1 MRLLL
6 ILLLVLPIQLLAQ
19 PSNESFKKDTIRN
32 VEGVTVTF
40 KTNKEST
47 TELVKLQRNSVTSV
61 DGINAETFKRTP
73 DSKVSDVFKRVSG
86 ISVVDNKFVV
96 VRGLNARYNFALLNG
111 LPLPSSESDKR
122 SFSFDI
128 FPSNM
133 VDNLTVIKTASPDLP
148 GEFAGGVIDINTSEP
163 KNDNTQTI
171 QIGGSYNT
179 ITTFKNFKTYDG
191 SKTDF
196 LGFGVESRE
205 LVDIPTTID
214 FSTITKQD
222 RSEFAKLM
230 DYSWSTKNKL
240 ALPNPSIQYMLSRNV
255 KLNKNKTLSYIL
267 TYNYQNNLSYN
278 NIIRREFEEQV
289 TGVIKKMEL
298 NDSVFT
304 QSVLNSGMFN
314 VTYRINGDNVIKFK
328 NIYSVNSE
336 DKVNVRNGVRELD
349 SDPRQWEKST
359 NFWYTQNNFLTNQI
373 IGTHTI
379 KQNKFNWNVGY
390 SNVKRDIPNLRR
402 VVYRKYSLNEDNP
415 NEQYVAVI
423 QQNGTIPTAAGNMF
437 WSKSNEKIISAK
449 YDLTLPL
456 KEKNTIKIGGW
467 NQYRTKDFTSRNL
480 GFSQYKP
487 NGSSFNSNILL
498 LPADEIFSV
507 DNMGLLSNGQ
517 GGFKLDE
524 ATKVDDSYNANSL
537 LNAFYTMIDY
547 KIGNWR
553 FAGGTRLESYTQNF
567 NYVEFGSNLDKK
579 IDTTVI
585 DLLPSVNVIYN
596 LNKKMKI
603 RGSVSQTVSRPEFR
617 ELAPFNFYNFILD
630 NITSGNP
637 YLKRTK
643 ITNCDIRYEFY
654 PGDGQIISLSGFY
667 KNFNDPIETINR
679 TGTSGAPELY
689 FSNIQRAQSF
699 GGELEY
705 RFKLGFLSKVE
716 DHKIWDHITLYSNVS
731 LIKSIVNLQS
741 LIGSGGN
748 RPLQGQSPYI
758 VNTGLFYTNKKED
771 FNMTLSYNVIGPR
784 IYIVGNQQEPS
795 VWENGRNV
803 IDFQISK
810 TFNKVDIRLNV
821 KDILAQKL
829 LYFQDLNGNH
839 KYDIGDNRWQEI
851 SFGQTVS
858 LSVRYK
864 F

>member
-1 MRLLL
+1 MKFLLT
-6 ILLLVLPIQLLAQ
+6 LLLVLPIQLLAQ
-19 PSNESFKKDTIRN
+19 PSETFKKDTIRN

-40 KTNKEST
+40 KINKEST

-61 DGINAETFKRTP
+61 DGINAETIKRTP

-96 VRGLNARYNFALLNG
+96 VRGLNDRYNFALLNG

-133 VDNLTVIKTASPDLP
+133 IDNLMVMKTASPDLP
-148 GEFAGGVIDINTSEP
+148 GEFAGGIIDINTSEP
-163 KNDNTQTI
+163 KNENTHTI
-171 QIGGSYNT
+171 QIGGSHNT
-179 ITTFKNFKTYDG
+179 IATFRNFKTYD
-191 SKTDF
+191 
-196 LGFGVESRE
+196 VESRG
-205 LVDIPTTID
+205 LPNINGTID
-214 FSTITKQD
+214 FQNLSKQE
-222 RSEFAKLM
+222 RSEVAKLM
-230 DYSWSTKNKL
+230 DFTWSTKDRL
-240 ALPNPSIQYMLSRNV
+240 ALPNPSIQYTLSRNI
-255 KLNKNKTLSYIL
+255 KLKKKQTLSFIL
-267 TYNYQNNLSYN
+267 TYNYQNNFNYN
-278 NIIRREFEEQV
+278 NIVRREFEEQA
-289 TGVIKKMEL
+289 TGVVKKMEL

-304 QSVLNSGMFN
+304 QSVLNSGMLN
-314 VTYRINGDNVIKFK
+314 LVYKINENNTIKFK

-359 NFWYTQNNFLTNQI
+359 NFWYTQNNFLTNQLLGI
-373 IGTHTI
+373 HTI
-379 KQNKFNWNVGY
+379 KENKFNWSVGY

-402 VVYRKYSLNEDNP
+402 VVYRKYSLNEDDP
-415 NEQYVAVI
+415 TEQYVAVV

-437 WSKSNEKIISAK
+437 WSESDEKIISAR
-449 YDLTLPL
+449 YDLTIPF
-456 KEKNTIKIGGW
+456 KEVNSIKIGGW
-467 NQYRTKDFTSRNL
+467 NQFRMKDFQSRNF

-487 NGSSFNSNILL
+487 NGSTFNSNLLL
-498 LPADEIFSV
+498 LPMGQIFSIE
-507 DNMGLLSNGQ
+507 NMGLLSNGQ

-537 LNAFYTMIDY
+537 LNSFYTMVDY
-547 KIGNWR
+547 KLDKWR
-553 FAGGTRLESYTQNF
+553 FTGGIRLESYNQNF
-567 NYVEFGSNLDKK
+567 NYIEFGSNLNRN

-596 LNKKMKI
+596 FNKKMKL
-603 RGSVSQTVSRPEFR
+603 RGSISQTVSRPEFR

-643 ITNCDIRYEFY
+643 ITNFDIRYEVY
-654 PGDGQIISLSGFY
+654 PGSGQIISLSGFY
-667 KNFNDPIETINR
+667 KNFDNPIETINR

-689 FSNIQRAQSF
+689 FSNIDRSQSF
-699 GGELEY
+699 GGELEF

-716 DHKIWDHITLYSNVS
+716 NHKLWDQLTLYSNVS
-731 LIKSIVNLQS
+731 LIKSVVNMDEV
-741 LIGSGGN
+741 IGAGGN

-758 VNTGLFYTNKKED
+758 INSGLFYTNKKED
-771 FNMTLSYNVIGPR
+771 FNVTLSYNVIGPR

-803 IDFQISK
+803 IDFQLAKSYKKFEIK
-810 TFNKVDIRLNV
+810 LNI

-829 LYFQDLNGNH
+829 IYFQDLNGNQ
-839 KYDIGDNRWQEI
+839 KYDTEDNRWQEI
-851 SFGQTVS
+851 TFGQTVS

>member
-1 MRLLL
+1 MKFLLT
-6 ILLLVLPIQLLAQ
+6 LLLVLPIQLLAQ
-19 PSNESFKKDTIRN
+19 PSETFKKDTVRN

-40 KTNKEST
+40 KINKEST

-96 VRGLNARYNFALLNG
+96 VRGLNDRYNFALLNG

-133 VDNLTVIKTASPDLP
+133 IDNLMVMKTASPDLP
-148 GEFAGGVIDINTSEP
+148 GEFAGGIIDINTSEP
-163 KNDNTQTI
+163 KNENTHTI
-171 QIGGSYNT
+171 QIGGSHNT
-179 ITTFKNFKTYDG
+179 IATFRNFKTYD
-191 SKTDF
+191 
-196 LGFGVESRE
+196 VESRG
-205 LVDIPTTID
+205 LPNINGTID
-214 FSTITKQD
+214 FQNLSKQE
-222 RSEFAKLM
+222 RSEVAKLM
-230 DYSWSTKNKL
+230 DFTWSTKDRL
-240 ALPNPSIQYMLSRNV
+240 ALPNPSIQYTLSRNI
-255 KLNKNKTLSYIL
+255 KLKKKQTLSFIL
-267 TYNYQNNLSYN
+267 TYNYQNNFNYN
-278 NIIRREFEEQV
+278 NIVRREFEEQA
-289 TGVIKKMEL
+289 TGVVKKMEL

-304 QSVLNSGMFN
+304 QSVLNSGMLN
-314 VTYRINGDNVIKFK
+314 LVYKINENNTIKFK

-359 NFWYTQNNFLTNQI
+359 NFWYTQNNFLTNQLL
-373 IGTHTI
+373 GLHTI
-379 KQNKFNWNVGY
+379 KENKFNWSVGY

-402 VVYRKYSLNEDNP
+402 VVYRKYSLNEDDP
-415 NEQYVAVI
+415 TEQYVAVV

-437 WSKSNEKIISAK
+437 WSESDEKIISAR
-449 YDLTLPL
+449 YDLTIPF
-456 KEKNTIKIGGW
+456 KEVNSIKIGGW
-467 NQYRTKDFTSRNL
+467 NQFRMKDFQSRNF

-487 NGSSFNSNILL
+487 NGSTFNSNLLL
-498 LPADEIFSV
+498 LPMDQIFSIE
-507 DNMGLLSNGQ
+507 NMGLLSNGQ

-537 LNAFYTMIDY
+537 LNSFYTMVDY
-547 KIGNWR
+547 KLDKWR
-553 FAGGTRLESYTQNF
+553 FTGGIRLESYNQNF
-567 NYVEFGSNLDKK
+567 NYIEFGSNLNRN

-585 DLLPSVNVIYN
+585 DLLPSVNIIYN
-596 LNKKMKI
+596 FNKKMKL
-603 RGSVSQTVSRPEFR
+603 RGSISQTVSRPEFR

-643 ITNCDIRYEFY
+643 ITNCDIRYEVY
-654 PGDGQIISLSGFY
+654 PGSGQIISLSGFY
-667 KNFNDPIETINR
+667 KNFDNPIETINR

-689 FSNIQRAQSF
+689 FSNIDRSQSF
-699 GGELEY
+699 GGELEF

-716 DHKIWDHITLYSNVS
+716 NHKLWDQLTLYSNIS
-731 LIKSIVNLQS
+731 LIKSVVNMDEV
-741 LIGSGGN
+741 IGAGGN

-758 VNTGLFYTNKKED
+758 INSGLFYTNKKED
-771 FNMTLSYNVIGPR
+771 FNVTLSYNVIGPR

-803 IDFQISK
+803 IDFQLSK
-810 TFNKVDIRLNV
+810 SYKKFEIKLNI

-829 LYFQDLNGNH
+829 IYFQDLNGNQ
-839 KYDIGDNRWQEI
+839 KYDTEDNRWQEI
-851 SFGQTVS
+851 TFGQTVS

>member
-1 MRLLL
+1 MKFLLT
-6 ILLLVLPIQLLAQ
+6 LLLVLPIQLLAQ
-19 PSNESFKKDTIRN
+19 PSETFKKDSVRN

-40 KTNKEST
+40 KINKEST

-96 VRGLNARYNFALLNG
+96 VRGLNDRYNFALLNG

-133 VDNLTVIKTASPDLP
+133 IDNLMVMKTASPDLP
-148 GEFAGGVIDINTSEP
+148 GEFAGGIIDINTSEP
-163 KNDNTQTI
+163 KNENTHTI
-171 QIGGSYNT
+171 QIGGSHNT
-179 ITTFKNFKTYDG
+179 IATFRNFKTYD
-191 SKTDF
+191 
-196 LGFGVESRE
+196 VESRG
-205 LVDIPTTID
+205 LPNINGTID
-214 FSTITKQD
+214 FQNLSKQE
-222 RSEFAKLM
+222 RSEVAKLM
-230 DYSWSTKNKL
+230 DFTWSTKDRL
-240 ALPNPSIQYMLSRNV
+240 ALPNPSIQYTLSRNI
-255 KLNKNKTLSYIL
+255 KLKKKQTLSFIL
-267 TYNYQNNLSYN
+267 TYNYQNNFNYN
-278 NIIRREFEEQV
+278 NIVRREFEEQA
-289 TGVIKKMEL
+289 TGVVKKMEL

-304 QSVLNSGMFN
+304 RSVLNSGMLN
-314 VTYRINGDNVIKFK
+314 LVYKINENNTIKFK

-359 NFWYTQNNFLTNQI
+359 NFWYTQNNFLTNQLLGI
-373 IGTHTI
+373 HTI
-379 KQNKFNWNVGY
+379 KENKFNWSVGY

-402 VVYRKYSLNEDNP
+402 VVYRKYSLNEDDP
-415 NEQYVAVI
+415 TEQYVAVV

-437 WSKSNEKIISAK
+437 WSESDEKIISAR
-449 YDLTLPL
+449 YDLTIPF
-456 KEKNTIKIGGW
+456 KDVNSIKIGGW
-467 NQYRTKDFTSRNL
+467 NQFRMKDFQSRNF

-487 NGSSFNSNILL
+487 NGSTFNSNLLL
-498 LPADEIFSV
+498 LPMDQIFSIE
-507 DNMGLLSNGQ
+507 NMGLLSNGQ

-537 LNAFYTMIDY
+537 LNSFYTMVDY
-547 KIGNWR
+547 KLDKWR
-553 FAGGTRLESYTQNF
+553 FTGGVRLESYNQNF
-567 NYVEFGSNLDKK
+567 NYIEFGSNLNRN

-585 DLLPSVNVIYN
+585 DLLPSVNIIYN
-596 LNKKMKI
+596 FNKKMKL
-603 RGSVSQTVSRPEFR
+603 RGSISQTVSRPEFR

-643 ITNCDIRYEFY
+643 ITNCDIRYEVY
-654 PGDGQIISLSGFY
+654 PGSGQIISLSGFY
-667 KNFNDPIETINR
+667 KNFDNPIETINR

-689 FSNIQRAQSF
+689 FSNIDRSQSF
-699 GGELEY
+699 GGELEF

-716 DHKIWDHITLYSNVS
+716 NHKLWDQLTLYSNIS
-731 LIKSIVNLQS
+731 LIKSVVNMDEV
-741 LIGSGGN
+741 IGAGGN

-758 VNTGLFYTNKKED
+758 INSGLFYTNKKED
-771 FNMTLSYNVIGPR
+771 FNVTLSYNVIGPR

-803 IDFQISK
+803 IDFQLSK
-810 TFNKVDIRLNV
+810 SYKKFEIKLNI

-829 LYFQDLNGNH
+829 IYFQDLNGNQ
-839 KYDIGDNRWQEI
+839 KYDTEDNRWQEI
-851 SFGQTVS
+851 TFGQTVS

>member
-1 MRLLL
+1 MKFLLT
-6 ILLLVLPIQLLAQ
+6 LLLVLPIQLLAQ
-19 PSNESFKKDTIRN
+19 PSETFKKDTIRN

-40 KTNKEST
+40 KINKEST

-96 VRGLNARYNFALLNG
+96 VRGLNDRYNFALLNG

-133 VDNLTVIKTASPDLP
+133 IDNLMVMKTASPDLP
-148 GEFAGGVIDINTSEP
+148 GEFAGGIIDINTSEP
-163 KNDNTQTI
+163 KNENTHTI
-171 QIGGSYNT
+171 QIGGSHNT
-179 ITTFKNFKTYDG
+179 IATFRNFKTYD
-191 SKTDF
+191 
-196 LGFGVESRE
+196 VESRG
-205 LVDIPTTID
+205 LPNINGTID
-214 FSTITKQD
+214 FQNLSKQE
-222 RSEFAKLM
+222 RSEVAKLM
-230 DYSWSTKNKL
+230 DFTWSTKDRL
-240 ALPNPSIQYMLSRNV
+240 ALPNPSIQYTLSRNI
-255 KLNKNKTLSYIL
+255 KLKKKQTLSFIL
-267 TYNYQNNLSYN
+267 TYNYQNNFNYN
-278 NIIRREFEEQV
+278 NIVRREFEEQA
-289 TGVIKKMEL
+289 TGVVKKMEL

-304 QSVLNSGMFN
+304 QSVLNSGMLN
-314 VTYRINGDNVIKFK
+314 LVYKINENNTIKFK

-359 NFWYTQNNFLTNQI
+359 NFWYTQNNFLTNQLLGI
-373 IGTHTI
+373 HTI
-379 KQNKFNWNVGY
+379 KENKFNWSVGY

-402 VVYRKYSLNEDNP
+402 VVYRKYSLNEDDP
-415 NEQYVAVI
+415 TEQYVAVV

-437 WSKSNEKIISAK
+437 WSESDEKIISAR
-449 YDLTLPL
+449 YDLTIPF
-456 KEKNTIKIGGW
+456 KEVNSIKIGGW
-467 NQYRTKDFTSRNL
+467 NQFRMKDFQSRNF

-487 NGSSFNSNILL
+487 NGSTFNSNLLL
-498 LPADEIFSV
+498 LPMGQIFSIE
-507 DNMGLLSNGQ
+507 NMGLLSNGQ

-537 LNAFYTMIDY
+537 LNSFYTMVDY
-547 KIGNWR
+547 KLDKWR
-553 FAGGTRLESYTQNF
+553 FTGGVRLESYNQNF
-567 NYVEFGSNLDKK
+567 NYIEFGSNLNRN

-585 DLLPSVNVIYN
+585 DLLPSVNIIYN
-596 LNKKMKI
+596 FNKKMKL
-603 RGSVSQTVSRPEFR
+603 RGSISQTVSRPEFR

-643 ITNCDIRYEFY
+643 ITNCDIRYEVY
-654 PGDGQIISLSGFY
+654 PGSGQIISLSGFY
-667 KNFNDPIETINR
+667 KNFDNPIETINR

-689 FSNIQRAQSF
+689 FSNIDRSQSF
-699 GGELEY
+699 GGELEF

-716 DHKIWDHITLYSNVS
+716 NHKLWDQLTLYSNVS
-731 LIKSIVNLQS
+731 LIKSVVNMDEV
-741 LIGSGGN
+741 IGAGGN

-758 VNTGLFYTNKKED
+758 INSGLFYTNKKED

-803 IDFQISK
+803 IDFQLAKSYKKFEIK
-810 TFNKVDIRLNV
+810 LNI

-829 LYFQDLNGNH
+829 IYFQDLNGNQ
-839 KYDIGDNRWQEI
+839 KYDTEDNRWQEI
-851 SFGQTVS
+851 TFGQTVS

>member
-1 MRLLL
+1 MKFLLT
-6 ILLLVLPIQLLAQ
+6 LLLVLPIQLLAQ
-19 PSNESFKKDTIRN
+19 PSETFKKDSVRN

-40 KTNKEST
+40 KINKEST

-96 VRGLNARYNFALLNG
+96 VRGLNDRYNFALLNG

-133 VDNLTVIKTASPDLP
+133 IDNLMVMKTASPDLP
-148 GEFAGGVIDINTSEP
+148 GEFAGGIIDINTSEP
-163 KNDNTQTI
+163 KNENTHTI
-171 QIGGSYNT
+171 QIGGSHNT
-179 ITTFKNFKTYDG
+179 IATFRNFKTYD
-191 SKTDF
+191 
-196 LGFGVESRE
+196 VESRG
-205 LVDIPTTID
+205 LPNINGTID
-214 FSTITKQD
+214 FQNLSKQE
-222 RSEFAKLM
+222 RSEVAKLM
-230 DYSWSTKNKL
+230 DFTWSTKDRL
-240 ALPNPSIQYMLSRNV
+240 ALPNPSIQYTLSRNI
-255 KLNKNKTLSYIL
+255 KLKKKQTLSFIL
-267 TYNYQNNLSYN
+267 TYNYQNNFNYN
-278 NIIRREFEEQV
+278 NIVRREFEEQA
-289 TGVIKKMEL
+289 TGVVKKMEL

-304 QSVLNSGMFN
+304 QSVLNSGMLN
-314 VTYRINGDNVIKFK
+314 LVYKINENNTIKFK

-359 NFWYTQNNFLTNQI
+359 NFWYTQNNFLTNQLLGI
-373 IGTHTI
+373 HTI
-379 KQNKFNWNVGY
+379 KENKFNWSVGY

-402 VVYRKYSLNEDNP
+402 VVYRKYSLNEDDP
-415 NEQYVAVI
+415 TEQYVAVV

-437 WSKSNEKIISAK
+437 WSESDEKIISAR
-449 YDLTLPL
+449 YDLTIPF
-456 KEKNTIKIGGW
+456 KEVNSIKIGGW
-467 NQYRTKDFTSRNL
+467 NQFRMKDFQSRNF

-487 NGSSFNSNILL
+487 NGSTFNSNLLL
-498 LPADEIFSV
+498 LPMDQIFSIE
-507 DNMGLLSNGQ
+507 NMGLLSNGQ

-537 LNAFYTMIDY
+537 LNSFYTMVDY
-547 KIGNWR
+547 KLDKWR
-553 FAGGTRLESYTQNF
+553 FTGGVRLESYNQNF
-567 NYVEFGSNLDKK
+567 NYIEFGSNLNRN

-585 DLLPSVNVIYN
+585 DLLPSVNIIYN
-596 LNKKMKI
+596 FNKKMKL
-603 RGSVSQTVSRPEFR
+603 RGSISQTVSRPEFR

-643 ITNCDIRYEFY
+643 ITNFDIRYEVY
-654 PGDGQIISLSGFY
+654 PGSGQIISLSGFY
-667 KNFNDPIETINR
+667 KNFDNPIETINR

-689 FSNIQRAQSF
+689 FSNIDRSQSF
-699 GGELEY
+699 GGELEF

-716 DHKIWDHITLYSNVS
+716 NHKLWDQLTLYSNVS
-731 LIKSIVNLQS
+731 LIKSVVNMDEV
-741 LIGSGGN
+741 IGAGGN

-758 VNTGLFYTNKKED
+758 INSGLFYTNKKED

-803 IDFQISK
+803 IDLQLSK
-810 TFNKVDIRLNV
+810 TYKKFELKLNI

-829 LYFQDLNGNH
+829 IYFQDLNGNQ
-839 KYDIGDNRWQEI
+839 KYDTEDNRWQEI
-851 SFGQTVS
+851 TFGQTVS

>member
-1 MRLLL
+1 MKFLLT
-6 ILLLVLPIQLLAQ
+6 LLLVLPIQLLAQ
-19 PSNESFKKDTIRN
+19 PSETFKKDTIRN

-40 KTNKEST
+40 KINKEST

-96 VRGLNARYNFALLNG
+96 VRGLNDRYNFALLNG

-133 VDNLTVIKTASPDLP
+133 IDNLMVMKTASPDLP
-148 GEFAGGVIDINTSEP
+148 GEFAGGIIDINTSEP
-163 KNDNTQTI
+163 KNENTHTI
-171 QIGGSYNT
+171 QIGGSHNT
-179 ITTFKNFKTYDG
+179 IATFRNFKTYD
-191 SKTDF
+191 
-196 LGFGVESRE
+196 VESRG
-205 LVDIPTTID
+205 LPNINGTID
-214 FSTITKQD
+214 FQNLSKQE
-222 RSEFAKLM
+222 RSEVAKLM
-230 DYSWSTKNKL
+230 DFTWSTKDRL
-240 ALPNPSIQYMLSRNV
+240 ALPNPSIQYTLSRNI
-255 KLNKNKTLSYIL
+255 KLKKKQTLSFIL
-267 TYNYQNNLSYN
+267 TYNYQNNFNYN
-278 NIIRREFEEQV
+278 NIVRREFEEQA
-289 TGVIKKMEL
+289 TGVVKKMEL

-304 QSVLNSGMFN
+304 QSVLNSGMLN
-314 VTYRINGDNVIKFK
+314 LVYKINENNTIKFK

-359 NFWYTQNNFLTNQI
+359 NFWYTQNNFLTNQLLGI
-373 IGTHTI
+373 HTI
-379 KQNKFNWNVGY
+379 KENKFNWSVGY

-402 VVYRKYSLNEDNP
+402 VVYRKYSLNEDDP
-415 NEQYVAVI
+415 TEQYVAVV

-437 WSKSNEKIISAK
+437 WSESDEKIISAR
-449 YDLTLPL
+449 YDLTIPF
-456 KEKNTIKIGGW
+456 KEVNSIKIGGW
-467 NQYRTKDFTSRNL
+467 NQFRMKDFQSRNF

-487 NGSSFNSNILL
+487 NGSTFNSNLLL
-498 LPADEIFSV
+498 LPMGQIFSIE
-507 DNMGLLSNGQ
+507 NMGLLSNGQ

-537 LNAFYTMIDY
+537 LNSFYTMVDY
-547 KIGNWR
+547 KLDKWR
-553 FAGGTRLESYTQNF
+553 FTGGVRLESYNQNF
-567 NYVEFGSNLDKK
+567 NYIEFGSNLNKN

-596 LNKKMKI
+596 FNKKMKL
-603 RGSVSQTVSRPEFR
+603 RGSISQTVSRPEFR

-643 ITNCDIRYEFY
+643 ITNCDIRYEVY
-654 PGDGQIISLSGFY
+654 PGSGQIISLSGFY
-667 KNFNDPIETINR
+667 KNFDNPIETINR

-689 FSNIQRAQSF
+689 FSNIDRSQSF
-699 GGELEY
+699 GGELEF

-716 DHKIWDHITLYSNVS
+716 NHKLWDQLTLYSNVS
-731 LIKSIVNLQS
+731 LIKSVVNMDEV
-741 LIGSGGN
+741 IGAGGN

-758 VNTGLFYTNKKED
+758 INSGLFYTNKKED
-771 FNMTLSYNVIGPR
+771 FNVTLSYNVIGPR

-803 IDFQISK
+803 IDFQLAKSYKKFEIK
-810 TFNKVDIRLNV
+810 LNI

-829 LYFQDLNGNH
+829 IYFQDLNGNQ
-839 KYDIGDNRWQEI
+839 KYDTEDNRWQEI
-851 SFGQTVS
+851 TFGQTVS

>member
-1 MRLLL
+1 MKFLLT
-6 ILLLVLPIQLLAQ
+6 LLLVLPIQLLAQ
-19 PSNESFKKDTIRN
+19 PSETFKKDSVRN

-40 KTNKEST
+40 KINKEST

-96 VRGLNARYNFALLNG
+96 VRGLNDRYNFALLNG

-133 VDNLTVIKTASPDLP
+133 IDNLMVMKTASPDLP
-148 GEFAGGVIDINTSEP
+148 GEFAGGIIDINTSEP
-163 KNDNTQTI
+163 KNENTHTI
-171 QIGGSYNT
+171 QIGGSHNT
-179 ITTFKNFKTYDG
+179 IATFRNFKTYD
-191 SKTDF
+191 
-196 LGFGVESRE
+196 VESRG
-205 LVDIPTTID
+205 LPNINGTID
-214 FSTITKQD
+214 FQNLSKQE
-222 RSEFAKLM
+222 RSEVAKLM
-230 DYSWSTKNKL
+230 DFTWSTKDRL
-240 ALPNPSIQYMLSRNV
+240 ALPNPSIQYTLSRNI
-255 KLNKNKTLSYIL
+255 KLKKKQTLSFIL
-267 TYNYQNNLSYN
+267 TYNYQNNFNYN
-278 NIIRREFEEQV
+278 NIVRREFEEQA
-289 TGVIKKMEL
+289 TGVVKKMEL

-304 QSVLNSGMFN
+304 QSVLNSGMLN
-314 VTYRINGDNVIKFK
+314 LVYKINENNTIKFK

-359 NFWYTQNNFLTNQI
+359 NFWYTQNNFLTNQLLGI
-373 IGTHTI
+373 HTI
-379 KQNKFNWNVGY
+379 KENKFNWSVGY

-402 VVYRKYSLNEDNP
+402 VVYRKYSLNEDDP
-415 NEQYVAVI
+415 TEQYVAVV

-437 WSKSNEKIISAK
+437 WSESDEKIISAR
-449 YDLTLPL
+449 YDLTIPF
-456 KEKNTIKIGGW
+456 KEVNSIKIGGW
-467 NQYRTKDFTSRNL
+467 NQFRMKDFQSRNF

-487 NGSSFNSNILL
+487 NGSTFNSNLLL
-498 LPADEIFSV
+498 LPMGQIFSIE
-507 DNMGLLSNGQ
+507 NMGLLSNGQ

-537 LNAFYTMIDY
+537 LNSFYTMVDY
-547 KIGNWR
+547 KLDKWR
-553 FAGGTRLESYTQNF
+553 FTGGVRLESYNQNF
-567 NYVEFGSNLDKK
+567 NYIEFGSNLNRN

-585 DLLPSVNVIYN
+585 DLLPSVNIIYN
-596 LNKKMKI
+596 FNKKMKL
-603 RGSVSQTVSRPEFR
+603 RGSISQTVSRPEFR

-643 ITNCDIRYEFY
+643 ITNCDIRYEVY
-654 PGDGQIISLSGFY
+654 PGSGQIISLSGFY
-667 KNFNDPIETINR
+667 KNFDNPIETINR

-689 FSNIQRAQSF
+689 FSNIDRSQSF
-699 GGELEY
+699 GGELEF

-716 DHKIWDHITLYSNVS
+716 NHKLWDQLTLYSNVS
-731 LIKSIVNLQS
+731 LIKSVVNMDEV
-741 LIGSGGN
+741 IGAGGN

-758 VNTGLFYTNKKED
+758 INSGLFYTNKKED
-771 FNMTLSYNVIGPR
+771 FNVTLSYNVIGPR

-803 IDFQISK
+803 IDLQLSK
-810 TFNKVDIRLNV
+810 TYKKFELKLNI

-829 LYFQDLNGNH
+829 IYFQDLNGNQ
-839 KYDIGDNRWQEI
+839 KYDTEDNRWQEI
-851 SFGQTVS
+851 TFGQTVS

>member
-1 MRLLL
+1 MKFLLT
-6 ILLLVLPIQLLAQ
+6 LLLVLPIQLLAQ
-19 PSNESFKKDTIRN
+19 PSETFKKDTIRN

-40 KTNKEST
+40 KINKEST

-96 VRGLNARYNFALLNG
+96 VRGLNDRYNFALLNG

-133 VDNLTVIKTASPDLP
+133 IDNLMVMKTASPDLP
-148 GEFAGGVIDINTSEP
+148 GEFAGGIIDINTSEP
-163 KNDNTQTI
+163 KNENTHTI
-171 QIGGSYNT
+171 QIGGSHNT
-179 ITTFKNFKTYDG
+179 IATFRNFKTYD
-191 SKTDF
+191 
-196 LGFGVESRE
+196 VESRG
-205 LVDIPTTID
+205 LPNINGTID
-214 FSTITKQD
+214 FQNLSKQE
-222 RSEFAKLM
+222 RSEVAKLM
-230 DYSWSTKNKL
+230 DFTWSTKDRL
-240 ALPNPSIQYMLSRNV
+240 ALPNPSIQYTLSRNI
-255 KLNKNKTLSYIL
+255 KLKKKQTLSFIL
-267 TYNYQNNLSYN
+267 TYNYQNNFNYN
-278 NIIRREFEEQV
+278 NIVRREFEEQA
-289 TGVIKKMEL
+289 TGVVKKMEL

-304 QSVLNSGMFN
+304 QSVLNSGMLN
-314 VTYRINGDNVIKFK
+314 LVYKINENNTIKFK

-359 NFWYTQNNFLTNQI
+359 NFWYTQNNFLTNQLLGI
-373 IGTHTI
+373 HTI
-379 KQNKFNWNVGY
+379 KENKFNWSVGY

-402 VVYRKYSLNEDNP
+402 VVYRKYSLNEDDP
-415 NEQYVAVI
+415 TEQYVAVV

-437 WSKSNEKIISAK
+437 WSESDEKIISAR
-449 YDLTLPL
+449 YDLTIPF
-456 KEKNTIKIGGW
+456 KEVNSIKIGGW
-467 NQYRTKDFTSRNL
+467 NQFRMKDFQSRNF

-487 NGSSFNSNILL
+487 NGSTFNSNLLL
-498 LPADEIFSV
+498 LPMDQIFSIE
-507 DNMGLLSNGQ
+507 NMGLLSNGQ

-537 LNAFYTMIDY
+537 LNSFYTMVDY
-547 KIGNWR
+547 KLDKWR
-553 FAGGTRLESYTQNF
+553 FTGGVRLESYNQNF
-567 NYVEFGSNLDKK
+567 NYIEFGSNLNRN

-585 DLLPSVNVIYN
+585 DLLPSVNIIYN
-596 LNKKMKI
+596 FNKKMKL
-603 RGSVSQTVSRPEFR
+603 RGSISQTVSRPEFR

-643 ITNCDIRYEFY
+643 ITNCDIRYEVY
-654 PGDGQIISLSGFY
+654 PGSGQIISLSGFY
-667 KNFNDPIETINR
+667 KNFDNPIETINR

-689 FSNIQRAQSF
+689 FSNIDRSQSF
-699 GGELEY
+699 GGELEF

-716 DHKIWDHITLYSNVS
+716 NHKLWDQLTLYSNVS
-731 LIKSIVNLQS
+731 LIKSVVNMDEV
-741 LIGSGGN
+741 IGAGGN

-758 VNTGLFYTNKKED
+758 INSGLFYTNKKED

-803 IDFQISK
+803 IDLQLSK
-810 TFNKVDIRLNV
+810 TYKKFELKLNI

-829 LYFQDLNGNH
+829 IYFQDLNGNQ
-839 KYDIGDNRWQEI
+839 KYDTEDNRWQEI
-851 SFGQTVS
+851 TFGQTVS

>member
-1 MRLLL
+1 
-6 ILLLVLPIQLLAQ
+6 LVLPIQLLAQ
-19 PSNESFKKDTIRN
+19 PSETFKKDTIRN

-40 KTNKEST
+40 KINKEST

-96 VRGLNARYNFALLNG
+96 VRGLNDRYNFALLNG

-133 VDNLTVIKTASPDLP
+133 IDNLMVMKTASPDLP
-148 GEFAGGVIDINTSEP
+148 GEFAGGIIDINTSEP
-163 KNDNTQTI
+163 KNDNIHTI
-171 QIGGSYNT
+171 QIGGSHNT
-179 ITTFKNFKTYDG
+179 IATFRNFKTYN
-191 SKTDF
+191 
-196 LGFGVESRE
+196 VESRG
-205 LVDIPTTID
+205 LPNINGTID
-214 FSTITKQD
+214 FQNLSKQE
-222 RSEFAKLM
+222 RSEVAKLM
-230 DYSWSTKNKL
+230 DFTWSTKDRL
-240 ALPNPSIQYMLSRNV
+240 ALPNPSIQYTLSRNI
-255 KLNKNKTLSYIL
+255 KLKKKQTLSFIL
-267 TYNYQNNLSYN
+267 TYNYQNNFNYN
-278 NIIRREFEEQV
+278 NIVRREFEEQA
-289 TGVIKKMEL
+289 TGVVKKMEL

-304 QSVLNSGMFN
+304 QSVLNSGMLN
-314 VTYRINGDNVIKFK
+314 LVYKINENNTIKFK

-359 NFWYTQNNFLTNQI
+359 NFWYTQNNFLTNQLLGI
-373 IGTHTI
+373 HTI
-379 KQNKFNWNVGY
+379 KENKFNWSVGY

-402 VVYRKYSLNEDNP
+402 VVYRKYSLNEDDP
-415 NEQYVAVI
+415 TEQYVAVV

-437 WSKSNEKIISAK
+437 WSESDEKIISAR
-449 YDLTLPL
+449 YDLTIPF
-456 KEKNTIKIGGW
+456 KEVNSIKIGGW
-467 NQYRTKDFTSRNL
+467 NQFRMKDFQSRNF

-487 NGSSFNSNILL
+487 NGSTFNSNLLL
-498 LPADEIFSV
+498 LPMDQIFSIE
-507 DNMGLLSNGQ
+507 NMGLLSNGQ

-537 LNAFYTMIDY
+537 LNSFYTMVDY
-547 KIGNWR
+547 KLDKWR
-553 FAGGTRLESYTQNF
+553 FTGGVRLESYNQNF
-567 NYVEFGSNLDKK
+567 NYIEFGSNLNRN

-585 DLLPSVNVIYN
+585 DLLPSVNIIYN
-596 LNKKMKI
+596 FNKKMKL
-603 RGSVSQTVSRPEFR
+603 RGSISQTVSRPEFR

-643 ITNCDIRYEFY
+643 ITNCDIRYEVY
-654 PGDGQIISLSGFY
+654 PGSGQIISLSGFY
-667 KNFNDPIETINR
+667 KNFDNPIETINR

-689 FSNIQRAQSF
+689 FSNIDRSQSF
-699 GGELEY
+699 GGELEF

-716 DHKIWDHITLYSNVS
+716 NHKLWDQLTLYSNVS
-731 LIKSIVNLQS
+731 LIKSVVNMDEV
-741 LIGSGGN
+741 IGAGGN

-758 VNTGLFYTNKKED
+758 INSGLFYTNKKED

-803 IDFQISK
+803 IDLQLSK
-810 TFNKVDIRLNV
+810 TYKKFELKLNI

-829 LYFQDLNGNH
+829 IYFQDLNGNQ
-839 KYDIGDNRWQEI
+839 KYDTEDNRWQEI
-851 SFGQTVS
+851 TFGQTVS

>member
-1 MRLLL
+1 MKFLLT
-6 ILLLVLPIQLLAQ
+6 LLLVLPIQLLAQ
-19 PSNESFKKDTIRN
+19 PSETFKKDSVRN

-40 KTNKEST
+40 KINKEST

-96 VRGLNARYNFALLNG
+96 VRGLNDRYNFALLNG

-133 VDNLTVIKTASPDLP
+133 IDNLMVMKTASPDLP
-148 GEFAGGVIDINTSEP
+148 GEFAGGIIDINTSEP
-163 KNDNTQTI
+163 KNENTHTI
-171 QIGGSYNT
+171 QIGGSHNT
-179 ITTFKNFKTYDG
+179 IATFRNFKTYD
-191 SKTDF
+191 
-196 LGFGVESRE
+196 VESRG
-205 LVDIPTTID
+205 LPNINGTID
-214 FSTITKQD
+214 FQNLSKQE
-222 RSEFAKLM
+222 RSEVAKLM
-230 DYSWSTKNKL
+230 DFTWSTKDRL
-240 ALPNPSIQYMLSRNV
+240 ALPNPSIQYTLSRNI
-255 KLNKNKTLSYIL
+255 KLKKKQTLSFIL
-267 TYNYQNNLSYN
+267 TYNYQNNFNYN
-278 NIIRREFEEQV
+278 NIVRREFEEQA
-289 TGVIKKMEL
+289 TGVVKKMEL

-304 QSVLNSGMFN
+304 QSVLNSGMLN
-314 VTYRINGDNVIKFK
+314 LVYKINENNTIKFK

-359 NFWYTQNNFLTNQI
+359 NFWYTQNNFLTNQLLGI
-373 IGTHTI
+373 HTI
-379 KQNKFNWNVGY
+379 KENKFNWSVGY

-402 VVYRKYSLNEDNP
+402 VVYRKYSLNEDDP
-415 NEQYVAVI
+415 TEQYVAVV

-437 WSKSNEKIISAK
+437 WSESDEKIISAR
-449 YDLTLPL
+449 YDLTIPF
-456 KEKNTIKIGGW
+456 KEVNSIKIGGW
-467 NQYRTKDFTSRNL
+467 NQFRMKDFQSRNF

-487 NGSSFNSNILL
+487 NGSTFNSNLLL
-498 LPADEIFSV
+498 LPMDQIFSIE
-507 DNMGLLSNGQ
+507 NMGLLSNGQ

-537 LNAFYTMIDY
+537 LNSFYTMVDY
-547 KIGNWR
+547 KLDKWR
-553 FAGGTRLESYTQNF
+553 FTGGVRLESYNQNF
-567 NYVEFGSNLDKK
+567 NYIEFGSNLNRN

-585 DLLPSVNVIYN
+585 DLLPSVNIIYN
-596 LNKKMKI
+596 FNKKMKL
-603 RGSVSQTVSRPEFR
+603 RGSISQTVSRPEFR

-643 ITNCDIRYEFY
+643 ITNCDIRYEVY
-654 PGDGQIISLSGFY
+654 PGSGQIISLSGFY
-667 KNFNDPIETINR
+667 KNFDNPIETINR

-689 FSNIQRAQSF
+689 FSNIDRSQSF
-699 GGELEY
+699 GGELEF

-716 DHKIWDHITLYSNVS
+716 NHKLWDQLTLYSNVS
-731 LIKSIVNLQS
+731 LIKSVVNMDEV
-741 LIGSGGN
+741 IGAGGN

-758 VNTGLFYTNKKED
+758 INSGLFYTNKKED

-803 IDFQISK
+803 IDLQLSK
-810 TFNKVDIRLNV
+810 TYKKFELKLNI

-829 LYFQDLNGNH
+829 IYFQDLNGNQ
-839 KYDIGDNRWQEI
+839 KYDTEDNRWQEI
-851 SFGQTVS
+851 TFGQTVS

>member
-1 MRLLL
+1 MKFLLT
-6 ILLLVLPIQLLAQ
+6 LLLVLPIQLLAQ
-19 PSNESFKKDTIRN
+19 PSETFKKDSVRN

-40 KTNKEST
+40 KINKEST

-96 VRGLNARYNFALLNG
+96 VRGLNDRYNFALLNG

-133 VDNLTVIKTASPDLP
+133 IDNLMVMKTASPDLP
-148 GEFAGGVIDINTSEP
+148 GEFAGGIIDINTSEP
-163 KNDNTQTI
+163 KNENTHTI
-171 QIGGSYNT
+171 QIGGSHNT
-179 ITTFKNFKTYDG
+179 IATFRNFKTYD
-191 SKTDF
+191 
-196 LGFGVESRE
+196 VESRG
-205 LVDIPTTID
+205 LPNINGTID
-214 FSTITKQD
+214 FQNLSKQE
-222 RSEFAKLM
+222 RSEVAKLM
-230 DYSWSTKNKL
+230 DFTWSTKDRL
-240 ALPNPSIQYMLSRNV
+240 ALPNPSIQYTLSRNI
-255 KLNKNKTLSYIL
+255 KFKKKQTLSFIL
-267 TYNYQNNLSYN
+267 TYNYQNNFNYN
-278 NIIRREFEEQV
+278 NIVRREFEEQA
-289 TGVIKKMEL
+289 TGVVKKMEL

-304 QSVLNSGMFN
+304 QSVLNSGMLN
-314 VTYRINGDNVIKFK
+314 LVYKINENNTIKFK

-359 NFWYTQNNFLTNQI
+359 NFWYTQNNFLTNQLL
-373 IGTHTI
+373 GLHTI
-379 KQNKFNWNVGY
+379 KENKFNWSVGY

-402 VVYRKYSLNEDNP
+402 VVYRKYSLNENDP
-415 NEQYVAVI
+415 TEQYVAVV

-437 WSKSNEKIISAK
+437 WSESDEKIISAR
-449 YDLTLPL
+449 YDLTIPF
-456 KEKNTIKIGGW
+456 KDVNSIKIGGW
-467 NQYRTKDFTSRNL
+467 NQFRMKDFQSRNF

-487 NGSSFNSNILL
+487 NGSTFNSNLLL
-498 LPADEIFSV
+498 LPMDQIFSIE
-507 DNMGLLSNGQ
+507 NMGLLSNGQ

-537 LNAFYTMIDY
+537 LNSFYTMVDY
-547 KIGNWR
+547 KLDKWR
-553 FAGGTRLESYTQNF
+553 FTGGIRLESYNQNF
-567 NYVEFGSNLDKK
+567 NYIEFGSNLNRN

-585 DLLPSVNVIYN
+585 DLLPSVNIIYN
-596 LNKKMKI
+596 FNKKMKL
-603 RGSVSQTVSRPEFR
+603 RGSISQTVSRPEFR

-643 ITNCDIRYEFY
+643 ITNCDIRYEVY
-654 PGDGQIISLSGFY
+654 PGSGQIISLSGFY
-667 KNFNDPIETINR
+667 KNFDNPIETINR

-689 FSNIQRAQSF
+689 FSNIDRSQSF
-699 GGELEY
+699 GGELEF

-716 DHKIWDHITLYSNVS
+716 NHKLWDQLTLYSNVS
-731 LIKSIVNLQS
+731 LIKSVVNMDEV
-741 LIGSGGN
+741 IGAGGN

-758 VNTGLFYTNKKED
+758 INSGLFYTNKKED
-771 FNMTLSYNVIGPR
+771 FNLTLSYNVIGPR

-803 IDFQISK
+803 IDFQLSK
-810 TFNKVDIRLNV
+810 SYKKFEIKLNI

-829 LYFQDLNGNH
+829 IYFQDLNGNQ
-839 KYDIGDNRWQEI
+839 KYDTEDNRWQEI
-851 SFGQTVS
+851 TFGQTVS

>member
-96 VRGLNARYNFALLNG
+96 VRGLNDRYNFALLNG

-148 GEFAGGVIDINTSEP
+148 GEFAGGIIDINTSEP

>member
-96 VRGLNARYNFALLNG
+96 VRGLNDRYNFALLNG